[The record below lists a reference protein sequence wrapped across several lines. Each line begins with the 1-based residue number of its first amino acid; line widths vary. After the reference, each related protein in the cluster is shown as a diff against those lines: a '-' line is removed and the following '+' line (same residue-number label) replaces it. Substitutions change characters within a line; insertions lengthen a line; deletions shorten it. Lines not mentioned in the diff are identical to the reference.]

1 MKDILGVVAEYN
13 PMHLGHAHHLKRA
26 VGETGCKYTII
37 AMSGNF
43 VQRGE
48 PAITDKWT
56 RAKMAVAAGADA
68 VVEIPAWF
76 ALQSAEGFARAGV
89 SLLQYCGATHISF
102 GSESGTISDLREMA
116 SWLQLPGTQS
126 DIRRWLQTGITYAAA
141 VQRAAE
147 QSKAVSRLGQLFQ
160 GANNILAIEYLRA
173 MENTNLI
180 AHSVKRI
187 GAASAS
193 ELRQLL
199 AQGKKSDV
207 FEQHI
212 HPCGKEILLE
222 AFRRAGPVYAT
233 DFTPAIF
240 YALLCLGPDGVSSLP
255 ACSEGLENRLFNAL
269 GQARDLAD
277 LLKAVKTKR
286 YPLTRIQRLLMQALL
301 RFNAVNYQGNVPY
314 LRLLAISDRG
324 KKLLPGMAK
333 SPVPLLYSARDIRK
347 LSPHARVLLEADFL
361 AEKVYQM
368 AQNLKAIPLS

>member
-13 PMHLGHAHHLKRA
+13 PMHSGHAHHLKHA
-26 VGETGCKYTII
+26 ISETGCQYTII
-37 AMSGNF
+37 ALSGNF

-102 GSESGTISDLREMA
+102 GSESGNITELRDLAR
-116 SWLQLPGTQS
+116 WLQAPGAQS
-126 DIRRWLQTGITYAAA
+126 AIRRWLQSGITYAAA

-147 QSKAVSRLGQLFQ
+147 QSQAVSRLGHLFQ

-173 MENTNLI
+173 MENTRLI

-187 GAASAS
+187 GAPSAS

-199 AQGKKSDV
+199 AKGQESKV
-207 FEQHI
+207 FEHI
-212 HPCGKEILLE
+212 PPCGKKILLE
-222 AFRRAGPVYAT
+222 ALRGTGPVYAT
-233 DFTPAIF
+233 DLTPAIF
-240 YALLCLGPDGVSSLP
+240 YALLSLGKTGVSSLP
-255 ACSEGLENRLFNAL
+255 ACSEGLENRLCNAL
-269 GQARDLAD
+269 GQAQDLTG
-277 LLKAVKTKR
+277 LLKAVKTRR

-314 LRLLAISDRG
+314 MRLLAIADRG
-324 KKLLPGMAK
+324 KELLPGFAQ
-333 SPVPLLYSARDIRK
+333 SPIPLLYSARDIGK
-347 LSPHARVLLEADFL
+347 LSPEARMLLEIDLF

-368 AQNLKAIPLS
+368 AQNLKANC

>member
-1 MKDILGVVAEYN
+1 MDNILGVVAEYN
-13 PMHLGHAHHLKRA
+13 PMHSGHAHHLNLA
-26 VGETGCKYTII
+26 VSETGCQYTII

-48 PAITDKWT
+48 PAIADKWT

-89 SLLQYCGATHISF
+89 SLLQNCGATHISF
-102 GSESGTISDLREMA
+102 GSESGNISELRELA
-116 SWLQLPGTQS
+116 RWLQASGTQL

-147 QSKAVSRLGQLFQ
+147 QSHVVSRLGHLFQ

-173 MENTNLI
+173 MEKTQLI

-187 GAASAS
+187 GVPSAS

-199 AQGKKSDV
+199 AKGNESDV
-207 FEQHI
+207 FEHI
-212 HPCGKEILLE
+212 PPCGKEILLE
-222 AFRRAGPVYAT
+222 ALQSAGPVYAT
-233 DFTPAIF
+233 DLTLAIF
-240 YALLCLGPDGVSSLP
+240 YALLSLGRKGVSSLP
-255 ACSEGLENRLFNAL
+255 ACSEGLENRLCKAL
-269 GQARDLAD
+269 GQARNLTG
-277 LLKAVKTKR
+277 LLKAVKTRR

-314 LRLLAISDRG
+314 LRLLAIADRG
-324 KKLLPGMAK
+324 KELLPGLAR
-333 SPVPLLYSARDIRK
+333 SPVPLLYSARDISK
-347 LSPHARVLLEADFL
+347 LSPEARKLLEIDLF

-368 AQNLKAIPLS
+368 AQNLKAIPLN